1 MKDIKKL
8 LAIKAEL
15 ETAMQGGIDPLMRV
29 VMQRRLDVVCEE
41 IEEARAEW
49 DKLFDPQEISRLKK
63 RVAELEASNAE
74 LLEALEGMLE
84 LRPDDCS
91 SQIYKIRQKAEKAIQ
106 KARGQG

>member
-1 MKDIKKL
+1 MSDVRLLLKEKADI
-8 LAIKAEL
+8 
-15 ETAMQGGIDPLMRV
+15 ETAMQRALSPHIRAFA
-29 VMQRRLDVVCEE
+29 QQQLDAVCKE
-41 IEEARAEW
+41 IEEAREEFG
-49 DKLFDPQEISRLKK
+49 KLFEPQEIDQLRA
-63 RVAELEASNAE
+63 RVKELEASNAE

>member
-1 MKDIKKL
+1 MSKDDDQMSEADDQTLAEEYREHEGWVGAYATEKK
-8 LAIKAEL
+8 IERL
-15 ETAMQGGIDPLMRV
+15 ESA
-29 VMQRRLDVVCEE
+29 
-41 IEEARAEW
+41 
-49 DKLFDPQEISRLKK
+49 
-63 RVAELEASNAE
+63 NNE